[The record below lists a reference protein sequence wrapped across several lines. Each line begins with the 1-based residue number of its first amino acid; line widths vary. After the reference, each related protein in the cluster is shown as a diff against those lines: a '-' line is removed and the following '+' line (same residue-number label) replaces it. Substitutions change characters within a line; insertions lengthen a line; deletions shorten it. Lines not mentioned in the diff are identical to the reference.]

1 MAKERSTYVPLDSSD
16 DSALKGLISN
26 SDIVISLLPA
36 TMHVAVAK
44 ACLALSKH
52 LVTASYI
59 SDQMRELDEEA
70 RGKGLLFLNEIGLDP
85 GLDHMSAKAIIDK
98 VHDEGGR
105 VCACP
110 LGLPAGPLFSKG
122 QACCYASQC
131 NC

>member
-1 MAKERSTYVPLDSSD
+1 MAALAKERSTYTHLDSND
-16 DSALKGLISN
+16 QSALNGLISE

-36 TMHVAVAK
+36 AMHVAVAK
-44 ACLALSKH
+44 ACLAFSKH

-59 SDQMRELDEEA
+59 SDQMKELDDEA

-105 VCACP
+105 VCARP
-110 LGLPAGPLFSKG
+110 LRLLAGLA
-122 QACCYASQC
+122 A
-131 NC
+131 